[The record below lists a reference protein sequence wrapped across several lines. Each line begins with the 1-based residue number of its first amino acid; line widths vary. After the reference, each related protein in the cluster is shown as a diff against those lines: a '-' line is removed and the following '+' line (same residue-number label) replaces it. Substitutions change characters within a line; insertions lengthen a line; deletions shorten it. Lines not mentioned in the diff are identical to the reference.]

1 MITHKTLLADLPR
14 LSEKQNKAL
23 LKLGLK
29 TVEDLLLYFPF
40 RYDDYSEIVP
50 ISEEYIG
57 QTVTVI
63 GKITKAK
70 INRIFKRRMSIVEI
84 FIEDDNGMAMRA
96 IWFNQPYLLDN
107 FKIGNIIRLS
117 GKIVV
122 DRKHLS
128 MTGPSFENASREA
141 TNTGCVVPVY
151 SETAGITSKWL
162 RWKIKT
168 LMEYAKNIGD
178 TIPEE
183 TRKKLHLFS
192 LEDMIEELHFP
203 KNQTRLAVARKSL
216 AFREMFLLQL
226 KSLQLKN
233 DWDKN
238 RSAIIKFNE
247 KLIKDFIGKLPFK
260 LTNAQKKA
268 SFEILKDLEKSH
280 PMNRLLNGD
289 VGSGKTIVAAISA
302 LQTVSAGYQV
312 AILAPT
318 EVLARQHFEG
328 FCKIFENYNFNIALL
343 TNSYKLIYSNH
354 SLPYSGEMSRN
365 RDREGF
371 ENQATNRDK
380 LLEDLADGR
389 INITIGT
396 HALIQKDIRFKNL
409 ALVIVDEQHRF
420 GVEQRATL
428 QKETANIEDGLKTTI
443 PHLLSMSATPIPRTL
458 AIAYFGSLDISLL
471 DEMPKNRKKI
481 ITKIVTGNDIKNT
494 YAFVEREILS
504 GHQAFII
511 FPFVEESKAMTEIKA
526 ATEEHAR
533 LSKDVF
539 PELQLGLLHGR
550 MKSKEKEKIMLDFKN
565 KKIDI
570 LISTSVVEVGIDIP
584 NATVIMI
591 ENAERFG
598 LAQLHQFRGR
608 VGRGEFQSYCF
619 LFCGNGE
626 EKTPQRLKVLEK
638 NNDGFMIAQKD
649 LELRGPGTLFGKIQS
664 GLPDITMENLAN
676 VKLIKLAQEEAEKI
690 LTEDF
695 ELKKHPALKN
705 ALSKFSEGKI
715 HME

>member
-1 MITHKTLLADLPR
+1 MITPKTKLAELPR
-14 LSEKQNKAL
+14 LSEKQTKAL
-23 LKLGLK
+23 EKLGLL

-40 RYDDYSEIVP
+40 RYDDYSEIVT

-57 QTVTVI
+57 QAVTVI

-84 FIEDDNGMAMRA
+84 FIEDDSGMAMRA

-107 FKIGNIIRLS
+107 FKIGNMIRLS
-117 GKIVV
+117 GRIVF
-122 DRKHLS
+122 DRKYLS
-128 MTGPSFENASREA
+128 MTGPSFENASHEA

-168 LMEYAKNIGD
+168 LLEYAGNIGD

-192 LEDMIEELHFP
+192 LKDMIEELHFP
-203 KNQTRLAVARKSL
+203 KNQTRLTVARKSL

-226 KSLQLKN
+226 KSLRLKN

-238 RSAIIKFNE
+238 RSAIIKFDE

-260 LTNAQKKA
+260 LTDAQKKA

-302 LQTVSAGYQV
+302 LQAVSAGYQI

-318 EVLARQHFEG
+318 EVLARQHFEI
-328 FCKIFENYNFNIALL
+328 FCKIFENYKFNIALL
-343 TNSYKLIYSNH
+343 TNSYK
-354 SLPYSGEMSRN
+354 M
-365 RDREGF
+365 
-371 ENQATNRDK
+371 TNRK
-380 LLEDLADGR
+380 EEVKNREDLLKEISSGKID
-389 INITIGT
+389 ITIGT
-396 HALIQKDIRFKNL
+396 HALIQKDVCFKNL
-409 ALVIVDEQHRF
+409 AFVVVDEQHRF
-420 GVEQRATL
+420 GVGQRAEL
-428 QKETANIEDGLKTTI
+428 QKETTNIKDGLETTI

-458 AIAYFGSLDISLL
+458 AIAYFGSLDISIL

-481 ITKIVTGNDIKNT
+481 ITKIIAEKNT
-494 YAFVEREILS
+494 RDAYDFIRKEIKSGRQAFV
-504 GHQAFII
+504 I
-511 FPFVEESKAMTEIKA
+511 FPLVEESKAMTEVKS
-526 ATEEHAR
+526 ATEEHTR
-533 LSKDVF
+533 LSRDVF
-539 PELQLGLLHGR
+539 PEFELGLLHGR

-565 KKIDI
+565 KKLDI
-570 LISTSVVEVGIDIP
+570 LVSTSVVEVGIDIP

-626 EKTPQRLKVLEK
+626 GKIPQRLKVLK
-638 NNDGFMIAQKD
+638 KTNDGFVIAQKD